1 MRLAV
6 HVAGW
11 EKEEKFV
18 QCFSQG
24 GGIVSERDDLEDL
37 SVDGSMIL
45 KWTLKN

>member
-1 MRLAV
+1 VRLAV
-6 HVAGW
+6 HVVGW

-18 QCFSQG
+18 QCFSG
-24 GGIVSERDDLEDL
+24 GGIVSERDNLEDL